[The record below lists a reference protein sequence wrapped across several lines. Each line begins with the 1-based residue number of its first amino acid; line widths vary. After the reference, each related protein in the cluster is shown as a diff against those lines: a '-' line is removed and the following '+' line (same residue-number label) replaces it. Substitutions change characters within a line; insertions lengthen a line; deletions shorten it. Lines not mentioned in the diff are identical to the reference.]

1 MMRPDSDYGARGRSE
16 WLDIDW
22 GRHLHDVEIRG
33 RSVRYVE
40 MGSEHED
47 AVVVVHGL
55 GANWQTFLENIP
67 FFARTHHVIGL
78 DLPGFGRSEMPAEDI
93 SISLYA
99 DIVDELCES
108 LGIRAATVM
117 GNSMGGFVGAELAIR
132 HPERV
137 ESLVLISPAIL
148 WGEHRRA
155 KPLMSA
161 ARISELT
168 VGRFLAGEA
177 PPIVRNR
184 PRLRAAT
191 IYLGGIEYPH
201 RLSRELQLELLATVK
216 RTKGFTPALIA
227 FGNYAV
233 REELPR
239 ISCRTLLVWGDK
251 DRLVSVK
258 HAQQL
263 AELIPDAKVEVFENT
278 GHVAMLERPDR
289 FNRVVAEFM
298 AESGDESD
306 RQAAERGRAAES
318 KRKGGGTR
326 QPPDPRPAASPR

>member
-1 MMRPDSDYGARGRSE
+1 MRDSDYGTRGRPE
-16 WLDIDW
+16 WLDVDW
-22 GRHLHDVEIRG
+22 SRHLHDVKIRG
-33 RSVRYVE
+33 RTVRYVE
-40 MGSEHED
+40 MGAEHED
-47 AVVVVHGL
+47 AVVVIHGL
-55 GANWQTFLENIP
+55 GANWQTFLDNIP

-78 DLPGFGRSEMPAEDI
+78 DLPGFGQSEMPAEDV

-99 DIVDELCES
+99 DIVGELCEHV
-108 LGIRAATVM
+108 GIREATVM

-148 WGEHRRA
+148 WGEYRRA
-155 KPLMSA
+155 KPLMSL

-177 PPIVRNR
+177 PSIVRKR

-201 RLSRELQLELLATVK
+201 RLSPELQMELLATVK
-216 RTKGFTPALIA
+216 RTRGFTPALVA

-239 ISCRTLLVWGDK
+239 ISCRTLLVWGDR

-258 HAQQL
+258 HAAQL
-263 AELIPDAKVEVFENT
+263 ADLIPDCRVEIFKNT
-278 GHVAMLERPDR
+278 GHVAMLERPER

-298 AESGDESD
+298 AESGDASD
-306 RQAAERGRAAES
+306 RRAAERGRAAES
-318 KRKGGGTR
+318 
-326 QPPDPRPAASPR
+326 AV